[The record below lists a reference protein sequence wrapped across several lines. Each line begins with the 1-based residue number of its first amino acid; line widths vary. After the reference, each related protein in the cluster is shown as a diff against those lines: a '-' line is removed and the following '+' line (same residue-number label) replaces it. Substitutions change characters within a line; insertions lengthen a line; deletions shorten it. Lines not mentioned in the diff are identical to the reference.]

1 MNESSISSILKRID
15 TKMPKST
22 QECPQKNPT
31 NRFPND
37 DGYHGNRYWMKRMQ
51 MNFLL
56 KISLKLF

>member
-31 NRFPND
+31 T
-37 DGYHGNRYWMKRMQ
+37 GSQ
-51 MNFLL
+51 M
-56 KISLKLF
+56 ITVTMATATG